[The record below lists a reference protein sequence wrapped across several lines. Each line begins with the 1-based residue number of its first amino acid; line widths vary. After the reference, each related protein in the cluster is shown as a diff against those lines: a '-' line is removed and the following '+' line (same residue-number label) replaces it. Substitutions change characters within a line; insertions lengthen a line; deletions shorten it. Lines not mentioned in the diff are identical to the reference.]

1 MTTPVDAKPVGLM
14 KPSSN
19 GSSPH
24 TLSLDETLDLLEESE
39 SAPGYEQHRVIR
51 AVQHPRLEYRTL
63 ATILLDPTLLEPP
76 TPEIP
81 FLAYAGRVT
90 LLAAREKAGKSTLL
104 SQAVS
109 CYTTG
114 TPFLGHAGAV
124 PGRVLWYSIDEPL
137 SDTVRRFHQFGADG
151 ERVVLCTDAPTAAE
165 MAAAVQAHGANIVIV
180 DTLGELMAASA
191 TLVNDRDAMPMAA
204 FLRPYINVARELGCA
219 LVLLYHTG
227 KSGRE
232 YRGTTAIGAA
242 VDAVLRLRPPN
253 TDMNATPGQEADHED
268 GRRILEGRTRWG
280 RVCERL
286 AFDGERYSIGNAP
299 LPLTVRALHAY
310 SEGDANSAS
319 QLAGALGIRKDT
331 ALDTTRMLM
340 ADGLVRRD
348 GKNVVVTAVGEQKL
362 TGGVPLQS
370 GSSGTA
376 SQDTTGRVGTGGS
389 GSGTDPEPNSELVIP
404 APVPDSRHLCE
415 RIGNRSDPPPT
426 NGAG

>member
-1 MTTPVDAKPVGLM
+1 MTTPVDAKPARVM
-14 KPSSN
+14 EASPN
-19 GSSPH
+19 GSGRHS
-24 TLSLDETLDLLEESE
+24 LSLDETLELMKESE
-39 SAPGYEQHRVIR
+39 SAPGYEQPRHLRTVH
-51 AVQHPRLEYRTL
+51 HPQLEYRTL

-81 FLAYAGRVT
+81 FLAYAERVT

-137 SDTVRRFHQFGADG
+137 SDTVRRFHQFGADA
-151 ERVVLCTDAPTAAE
+151 ERVVLCTAAPTAAE
-165 MAAAVQAHGANIVIV
+165 MAAAIQTHNANIIIV

-204 FLRPYINVARELGCA
+204 FLRPYINVARESGSA

-242 VDAVLRLRPPN
+242 VDAVLKLRPLN
-253 TDMNATPGQEADHED
+253 TDLNATPGEEGELED

-299 LPLTVRALHAY
+299 LPLAVRALRAY
-310 SEGDANSAS
+310 SVGDANSAS
-319 QLAGALGIRKDT
+319 RLAGALGIRKDT
-331 ALDTTRMLM
+331 AMDTTRRLV

-362 TGGVPLQS
+362 TGGAPPQS
-370 GSSGTA
+370 GSSGTG
-376 SQDTTGRVGTGGS
+376 SHDTTRRAGTGG
-389 GSGTDPEPNSELVIP
+389 GGNGTHLEPTSEPLIRVSVPE
-404 APVPDSRHLCE
+404 SRPLCNG
-415 RIGNRSDPPPT
+415 IGNRSSVAPT
-426 NGAG
+426 NGDG